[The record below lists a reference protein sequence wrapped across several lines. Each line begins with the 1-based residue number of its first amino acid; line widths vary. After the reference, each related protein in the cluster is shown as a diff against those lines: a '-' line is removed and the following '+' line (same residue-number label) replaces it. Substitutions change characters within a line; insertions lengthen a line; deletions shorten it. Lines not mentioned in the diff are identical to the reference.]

1 MFVNKKFLLSFPASV
16 LPVSSHYPTF
26 VGEKYGVLCLV
37 VNQ

>member
-1 MFVNKKFLLSFPASV
+1 MFVNKKFLLSLPTSV
-16 LPVSSHYPTF
+16 LPASSLCPTF